1 MSTVV
6 PATSRDDRRILVTGA
21 VLVGGQSRRMG
32 RDKASMLV
40 DGVPLAAFPV
50 ASLSAVTSEV
60 LLVGGAVDGV
70 SGRVVVDTVD
80 DAGPLAGLVAA
91 LGAARTPLLLAA
103 ACDMPSLGGALLDLL
118 IERLCTDLTCPAALC
133 RSTAGIEPFP
143 VAIRVAELSRLRA
156 LLERGVRAVHEALGE
171 LGALVVAPS
180 EWSRVDPRG
189 SSFVNWNRPEDVR
202 QATRL
207 PPTIPA
213 DD

>member
-1 MSTVV
+1 MSVQL
-6 PATSRDDRRILVTGA
+6 ARDDRRMLVTGA
-21 VLVGGQSRRMG
+21 VLVGGRSRRMG

-50 ASLSAVTSEV
+50 TSLAAVTSEV

-91 LGAARTPLLLAA
+91 MAAARTPLLLAA
-103 ACDMPSLGGALLDLL
+103 ACDMPSLSGALLDLL
-118 IERLCTDLTCPAALC
+118 IERLCTDLACPAVLC
-133 RSTAGIEPFP
+133 RSTAGLEPFP
-143 VAIRVAELSRLRA
+143 LAIRVAELPRLRA
-156 LLERGVRAVHEALGE
+156 LLDRRVRALHEALGE
-171 LGALVVAPS
+171 LGPVILEPS
-180 EWSRVDPRG
+180 EWSRVDPPG

-202 QATRL
+202 QSTQL